1 MKKKILILILI
12 VVISFV
18 LGLCINYFNKPE
30 EIIEDNS
37 ISVIGT
43 IIDITNN
50 LALLKPQGT
59 EITSEID
66 YIKFY
71 IPEDEIL
78 NWVVGDI
85 VKLKYLPGHI
95 TENNT
100 IELCS
105 PIESVGKERLF
116 SAENLVPVSNAD
128 HRGNGYVFKS
138 FFAYDNSIVL
148 DTFSIQ
154 DDLYYK
160 KIITYTEYEEYKK
173 LIPELRTL
181 TENDFINYY
190 LVIAMSKS
198 TDSVYMFN
206 GIEEKEISISLELL
220 KNTSLS
226 KISKT
231 PTYSGVAIVLPN
243 VLDVPV
249 ENIEFTIGK

>member
-1 MKKKILILILI
+1 MKKKIFILILI

-43 IIDITNN
+43 IIDIRNN

-160 KIITYTEYEEYKK
+160 KII
-173 LIPELRTL
+173 PELRTL

-206 GIEEKEISISLELL
+206 GIEEKENSISLELL

-243 VLDVPV
+243 ILDVPV